1 MWRQLRRRE
10 RLLSRSLR
18 CGRRRRSG
26 GGLFAGGAP
35 CWLPFFPVRSF
46 LVASIFLLFS
56 HVLSTEFAYK
66 PGRLKA
72 AATARFMR
80 VPAQLRL
87 VRLRRPVSHPFQ
99 GALEAGVCRPLQA
112 PRNP

>member
-18 CGRRRRSG
+18 CGRKLHSG
-26 GGLFAGGAP
+26 ARFVAGGAP

-56 HVLSTEFAYK
+56 HVLSTECSCK

-80 VPAQLRL
+80 VPGQLRL
-87 VRLRRPVSHPFQ
+87 LSLRGPLSHVCPV
-99 GALEAGVCRPLQA
+99 ALVTP
-112 PRNP
+112 